1 MSKKITDQKA
11 ADQKAADQKA
21 ADQKAVEKTEEKQE
35 KVVTRYD
42 QKLQRRAEEKKKA
55 EREKRINTIGGIVI
69 VVALACFVASFPIR
83 TWLTVNGTFIR
94 VGGEKISKLEFD
106 YNYNIAKNSYIS
118 QNGYYLSMFGLD
130 LSGDLSNQM
139 YSSDLTWQDF
149 FEQMAVESIANDMAM
164 RAQAKAAGFSYDV
177 TEDYEEYLEN
187 FKKAAAEAGSTQKA
201 YYKECYGPYATASR
215 VKRLICQS
223 LETSAYYSQLT
234 EEKTP
239 GDGEIEAYYEEN
251 RDSYDS
257 VDYRLTT
264 VKAELPTEPTEL
276 ADPVEPKEGEEG
288 GSEGADA
295 DAETAY
301 QPSDAEIEFAMTEA
315 HKEAEKALETVS
327 TDGELMEN
335 IQRSSVVSQLKDW
348 MFDGERKPGD
358 KTIIENE
365 TSHLYY
371 VVEFVKRYRDETPTH
386 DARVIVVASDAAVRE
401 DAILEEWKSG
411 EATEDSFAELA
422 DKHNGADVSA
432 QEGGLYEGLIPS
444 GMTEELGNWLSDS
457 ARVKGDTTAIT
468 GAEGAT
474 PYVVYYVGQNDPQ
487 WKLSIRSTLLQQ
499 IMNEYV
505 EEIRAGYEVEDP
517 KGNLKYLKVQE
528 SLAAASEEESNASSG
543 SGGDEESDASSGSG
557 GDEESDASSDSSES
571 SGQ

>member
-1 MSKKITDQKA
+1 MSRKITDQKA
-11 ADQKAADQKA
+11 AADQKA
-21 ADQKAVEKTEEKQE
+21 AEKKVTDGKAAEQKAAEKTGEKQE
-35 KVVTRYD
+35 KIVTRYD

-55 EREKRINTIGGIVI
+55 EREKRMNTIGGIVI
-69 VVALACFVASFPIR
+69 VVALACLVASFPIR
-83 TWLTVNGTFIR
+83 TWLTVNGTFIK

-130 LSGDLSNQM
+130 LSGDLSRQM

-164 RAQAKAAGFSYDV
+164 RDQAKAAGFSYDV

-187 FKKAAAEAGSTQKA
+187 LKKAAAEAGSTEKA

-223 LETSAYYSQLT
+223 LETSAYYSHLT

-239 GDGEIEAYYEEN
+239 GDEKIEAYYEEN

-264 VKAELPTEPTEL
+264 VKAELPTEPTDL

-288 GSEGADA
+288 GAETG
-295 DAETAY
+295 AETAY
-301 QPSDAEIEFAMTEA
+301 QPSEAEIEFAMTMA

-335 IQRSSVVSQLKDW
+335 IQRSSVVSQMRDW
-348 MFDGERKPGD
+348 MFDGERKSGD

-411 EATEDSFAELA
+411 QATEDSFAEIA
-422 DKHNGADVSA
+422 DKYNGVDVSA

-444 GMTEELGNWLSDS
+444 GMTEELGNWLGDS
-457 ARVKGDTTAIT
+457 ARVKGDTAAIT
-468 GAEGAT
+468 GSDGAT
-474 PYVVYYVGQNDPQ
+474 SYVIYYVGQNVPK

-499 IMNEYV
+499 TMNEYV
-505 EEIRAGYEVEDP
+505 KEIRAGYEVEDP
-517 KGNLKYLKVQE
+517 RGNLNYLKVQE
-528 SLAAASEEESNASSG
+528 SLAAASEDES
-543 SGGDEESDASSGSG
+543 E
-557 GDEESDASSDSSES
+557 ASSDSGEGSDGSSES